1 MNLRLTTLSTMTAL
15 LLVSSSHAQF
25 LLGVNLGGDAVTI
38 NGNSWQSEATAL
50 SNGFSFSASF
60 AQFTYGAPPSPGV
73 DSATATMLNDVR
85 YIPSGYLSVTIS
97 QAVPSGQAYV
107 VELWTIEGY
116 QSNGR
121 SADISGDITTTNF
134 DYLPYGGWEA
144 RSLTTGIINDGSIDF
159 TITAT
164 ANQPVLS
171 GLAIFTAIPEPGT
184 ALLSATGLVALF
196 FRRRRI

>member
-1 MNLRLTTLSTMTAL
+1 
-15 LLVSSSHAQF
+15 
-25 LLGVNLGGDAVTI
+25 
-38 NGNSWQSEATAL
+38 
-50 SNGFSFSASF
+50 
-60 AQFTYGAPPSPGV
+60 V

-85 YIPSGYLSVTIS
+85 YIPSGYLSGTIS

-116 QSNGR
+116 QSNVR

-171 GLAIFTAIPEPGT
+171 GFAIFAVVPEPST
-184 ALLSATGLVALF
+184 AMLALASLAGLVC
-196 FRRRRI
+196 RRSRF